1 MHANLSLPHN
11 GSLRSIKA
19 RNNRTAIWMMLVS
32 ETVFFIAFFT
42 SYFYLRD
49 GLEVWGPP
57 GGQRLDLLIPS
68 INTVLLLL
76 SAGTMHLS
84 YRAIRH
90 DQQKRFED
98 LLLITM
104 LLGAGFIIGQ
114 IYEFSTIG
122 FNLSDGA
129 FASTFLMMIGVHAIH
144 VAIGVLIF
152 VVVHLRATLG
162 QFHAQRSIPV
172 EMCTLYWYFVALVWI
187 ALFAVLY
194 LL

>member
-1 MHANLSLPHN
+1 MQAPVTLSR
-11 GSLRSIKA
+11 RSMLTA
-19 RNNRTAIWMMLVS
+19 RNNRAAIWMMLVS

-42 SYFYLRD
+42 AYFYLRG
-49 GLEVWGPP
+49 GLSTWGPP
-57 GGQRLDLLIPS
+57 GGQQLSLLVPG
-68 INTVLLLL
+68 INTALLLL
-76 SAGTMHLS
+76 SAGTMHIA

-122 FNLSDGA
+122 FSLRDGA
-129 FASTFLMMIGVHAIH
+129 FASSFLLMIGVHAMH
-144 VAIGVLIF
+144 VAIGVIIF
-152 VVVHLRATLG
+152 IIVHLRATLG
-162 QFHAQRSIPV
+162 QFHAQRAVPV
-172 EMCTLYWYFVALVWI
+172 EMCTLYWYFVALVWV

>member
-1 MHANLSLPHN
+1 MQAPLSLPSR
-11 GSLRSIKA
+11 GALA
-19 RNNRTAIWMMLVS
+19 ERNNRTAIWMMLVS

-49 GLEVWGPP
+49 GLETWEPP
-57 GGQRLDLLIPS
+57 GGHSLGLLIPS
-68 INTVLLLL
+68 INTVVLLL
-76 SAGTMHLS
+76 SAITMHLS

-90 DQQKRFED
+90 DRQKRFED

-122 FNLSDGA
+122 FGLSDGA
-129 FASTFLMMIGVHAIH
+129 FASTFLMMIGVHAAH
-144 VAIGVLIF
+144 VAIGVLLFII
-152 VVVHLRATLG
+152 VHLRATLG
-162 QFHAQRSIPV
+162 QFHVQRYIPI
-172 EMCTLYWYFVALVWI
+172 EMCTLYWYFVALVWV

-194 LL
+194 IV